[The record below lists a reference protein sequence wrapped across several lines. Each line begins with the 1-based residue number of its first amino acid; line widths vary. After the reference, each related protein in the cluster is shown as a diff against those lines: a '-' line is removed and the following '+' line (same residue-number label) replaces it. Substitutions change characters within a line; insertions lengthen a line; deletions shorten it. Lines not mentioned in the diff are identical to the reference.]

1 MVEGR
6 RMTTLV
12 RMLEYFSD
20 FVDDECQVV
29 AFNMAAER
37 YLKVIKSRPHS
48 DNQREYVAIRVC
60 INVYRELAGMPPETP
75 WCRSM
80 EIKVETLPKK
90 LRDAVRLY
98 FEGMN
103 SEEIA
108 TRLAVDP
115 TIANRRCRAALRALY
130 V

>member
-1 MVEGR
+1 MS
-6 RMTTLV
+6 TLV

-37 YLKVIKSRPHS
+37 WLRSIKSRPHS
-48 DNQREYVAIRVC
+48 DDEREYVAVRVC
-60 INVYRELAGMPPETP
+60 VNVYRELAGMPPETP
-75 WCRSM
+75 WDESM
-80 EIKVETLPKK
+80 RIKVNTLPKK
-90 LRDAVRLY
+90 LRKVVRMY
-98 FEGMN
+98 FEGLS

-108 TRLAVDP
+108 SRLGVDT
-115 TIANRRCRAALRALY
+115 TIAKRRCRAALKALS